1 MNRSFRPSKPST
13 AYRTAR
19 KKAPTMPR
27 VFSDCRRLFDKIID
41 AAEQYP
47 KQIKYTIGEQT
58 IRLTSSLLGHI
69 SHAYAARDKADK
81 VRHLMEFE
89 GDFHHLKE
97 LIKAAFE
104 RRWVKGQGK
113 MADMA
118 ELLISVESQHAA
130 WMTSTQG
137 CADNRRSG
145 EVTTKPETGK
155 GNTEP
160 SGLS

>member
-1 MNRSFRPSKPST
+1 MNKPFRASRPAT

-58 IRLTSSLLGHI
+58 IRLCSSLLGHI
-69 SHAYAARDKADK
+69 SHAYAKRDKADK
-81 VRHLMEFE
+81 ARHLMEFE
-89 GDFHHLKE
+89 GDFHHLKA
-97 LIKAAFE
+97 LIKVAFE
-104 RRWVKGQGK
+104 RQWVKGQGK
-113 MADMA
+113 MTDMA
-118 ELLISVESQHAA
+118 ELLVSIESQHAA
-130 WMTSTQG
+130 WMASAQG
-137 CADNRRSG
+137 CADNRPSG

-155 GNTEP
+155 GKPEP